1 MADMIKGCL
10 DGEEGWYAP
19 AYLRQMA
26 AQGSQDAMA
35 LLDPAFAAAREA
47 SRTALVAIY
56 AVKRLQRIAEH
67 RIDLNPWPGGIAP
80 MAPAALE
87 LQVLQPLL
95 DHMNALL
102 KTGAC
107 ARVCRSWCGAVVAW
121 RRAMR
126 RIGLDSTDKHGHCLT
141 DASLRA
147 LVRECPLVEAFS
159 LCVQSMRRGVQSMR
173 LISSAGL
180 EALGGLGH
188 LRHLHL
194 ISFGTEL
201 TQARGALKAIGAGC
215 PHLEYVHLPLT
226 TGAALQ
232 ELLRPAQ
239 QRLQQL
245 FVQLLDADADTI
257 SALARCTTLRALG
270 VSLADGRFTFDTVAL
285 RTLAEG
291 LTALELLRL
300 NLNCSSVEVTP
311 EKDLVAL
318 VEALAMHAPRLQ
330 HLALWT
336 EVPRSSVEYHQLPPP
351 TDETWHQ
358 HIHWDQQ
365 RDANRH
371 SYNEEC
377 AMALRFPTQQA
388 VADEMH
394 AIDAALTALGKGCPL
409 LEHLELPGGL
419 SVYRPRWS
427 YHPDAEPLFVS
438 AAAAELS
445 FPKLRHFGVG
455 SVGAGQGIVALGT
468 IQALGEAAPEL
479 RTLALGNCFRM
490 VDTPDPIDA
499 LNEALNACPRLLML
513 DVTNWPLDVTE
524 AMDVINNPDVHNPA
538 NEEVCTQP
546 CLYST
551 KYGDMFELAEP
562 VGDWFQNGR
571 NTPEQLR
578 QWTPNGLLT
587 GNEWQPAT
595 SCLCVGCRSYAELMQ

>member
-1 MADMIKGCL
+1 MAEPMAQGCL
-10 DGEEGWYAP
+10 DGEEGWYAL
-19 AYLRQMA
+19 YLRQMA

-47 SRTALVAIY
+47 SRAALA
-56 AVKRLQRIAEH
+56 ATLAAKRLQQIAEH
-67 RIDLNPWPGGIAP
+67 RTDLNPWPGGIAP
-80 MAPAALE
+80 MAPAAVDF
-87 LQVLQPLL
+87 QVLQPLL

-107 ARVCRSWCGAVVAW
+107 ARVCRSWCGAVVTW

-126 RIGLDSTDKHGHCLT
+126 RIVHAGTDKRDYSLT
-141 DASLRA
+141 DAGLRA

-159 LCVQSMRRGVQSMR
+159 LWIDGD

-180 EALGGLGH
+180 EAFGGLDR

-194 ISFGTEL
+194 MSFG
-201 TQARGALKAIGAGC
+201 ARLRDVSALKAIGDGC
-215 PHLEYVHLPLT
+215 PHLEYLHLPLT
-226 TGAALQ
+226 SGAALQ

-239 QRLQQL
+239 RLQQL
-245 FVQLLDADADTI
+245 FVSLWDADADTI

-270 VSLADGRFTFDTVAL
+270 VSFAHGSFTFDTVAL

-300 NLNCSSVEVTP
+300 DLDCSTVEVTP

-318 VEALAMHAPRLQ
+318 VEALAMHAPQLQ
-330 HLALWT
+330 HLALRKDQR
-336 EVPRSSVEYHQLPPP
+336 RSSVEHHQLPPP

-358 HIHWDQQ
+358 HIHWDQK
-365 RDANRH
+365 RDADRC

-388 VADEMH
+388 VADEMR

-419 SVYRPRWS
+419 SVYSPRWS
-427 YHPDAEPLFVS
+427 YHPEPEPLFVS

-455 SVGAGQGIVALGT
+455 NWGAGDGIVALGT
-468 IQALGEAAPEL
+468 IEALGEAAPEL
-479 RTLALGNCFRM
+479 RTLALGNSFRM
-490 VDTPDPIDA
+490 VHTPGPIDA
-499 LNEALNACPRLLML
+499 LHEALNACPQLLML
-513 DVTNWPLDVTE
+513 DVTGWQLNVAE
-524 AMDVINNPDVHNPA
+524 AMDMIDNPEPWA

-551 KYGDMFELAEP
+551 KYGDMCELVEP

-578 QWTPNGLLT
+578 RWTPNGLLT
-587 GNEWQPAT
+587 GNRWKPAT